1 MAGHLGIYFSR
12 VYMTVTRGCEE
23 EIKEALGYFGIVIP
37 PTTAVK
43 IDTRLRSRRPGDHW
57 RKWIW
62 KTVWIP

>member
-1 MAGHLGIYFSR
+1 MAGHWAFTNR

-43 IDTRLRSRRPGDHW
+43 IDTRLRSRRPGDH
-57 RKWIW
+57 
-62 KTVWIP
+62 